1 MKSPAKGALV
11 MVIAGALTFSAAN
24 GILKATELF
33 SAENS
38 SVLTGIQ
45 KKSEAYIQHDKKAES
60 KTVAVKNKVKQKTEE
75 NTPAS
80 AESPIK
86 GESNEAIAAVQKDT
100 EVSSRKPAAKPVIKT
115 ESVSAKKPSAPEPAS
130 APSGNKTTSEPA
142 KPVTSP
148 KDTQAPPSGT
158 GGNSTAS
165 PAEEVLNH
173 GKQVSQE
180 AKEKAESRRADKGNE
195 NKESN
200 GKNL

>member
-11 MVIAGALTFSAAN
+11 MVIAGAITFSAAN

-45 KKSEAYIQHDKKAES
+45 KKSEAYIQLDKKAES
-60 KTVAVKNKVKQKTEE
+60 KTVAVKNKLKQKTEE
-75 NTPAS
+75 NTLVS
-80 AESPIK
+80 AESPKK
-86 GESNEAIAAVQKDT
+86 GESNKAIPAVQTDT
-100 EVSSRKPAAKPVIKT
+100 ELSSRKPAAKPVVKT
-115 ESVSAKKPSAPEPAS
+115 ESVPAKEPSVPEPAS
-130 APSGNKTTSEPA
+130 APSGNKTTSEPV

-148 KDTQAPPSGT
+148 KDSQAPASGT

-165 PAEEVLNH
+165 PAEKVLNH
-173 GKQVSQE
+173 GQQVSQA
-180 AKEKAESRRADKGNE
+180 AKEKAEIRRADKGNE

-200 GKNL
+200 GKNS

>member
-1 MKSPAKGALV
+1 M
-11 MVIAGALTFSAAN
+11 
-24 GILKATELF
+24 
-33 SAENS
+33 
-38 SVLTGIQ
+38 
-45 KKSEAYIQHDKKAES
+45 
-60 KTVAVKNKVKQKTEE
+60 AVKNKVKQKTEE

-148 KDTQAPPSGT
+148 KDTQAPASGT

>member
-24 GILKATELF
+24 GILKATELITT
-33 SAENS
+33 ENS

-45 KKSEAYIQHDKKAES
+45 KKSEGYRQLDKKAES
-60 KTVAVKNKVKQKTEE
+60 KTVTVKIKAKQKTEE
-75 NTPAS
+75 ITPSS
-80 AESPIK
+80 ATSPKK
-86 GESNEAIAAVQKDT
+86 GESNKAVAAVQTDT
-100 EVSSRKPAAKPVIKT
+100 ELSSRKPAANPVIKT

-130 APSGNKTTSEPA
+130 ASSGNKTTSESA

-148 KDTQAPPSGT
+148 KDSQAPASGT

-165 PAEEVLNH
+165 PAEKVLNH
-173 GKQVSQE
+173 GQQVSQS
-180 AKEKAESRRADKGNE
+180 AKEKAESRRADKGKEIKE
-195 NKESN
+195 NN

>member
-45 KKSEAYIQHDKKAES
+45 KKSEGYRQLDDKAET
-60 KTVAVKNKVKQKTEE
+60 KTVSVKNKVKQKTEE
-75 NTPAS
+75 NTPVS
-80 AESPIK
+80 AEPPKK
-86 GESNEAIAAVQKDT
+86 GESNEAIAAVQTDT
-100 EVSSRKPAAKPVIKT
+100 ELSSRKPAAKPVIKT

-130 APSGNKTTSEPA
+130 APSGNKTSEPA
-142 KPVTSP
+142 KPVTNP
-148 KDTQAPPSGT
+148 KDTQAPASGNE
-158 GGNSTAS
+158 GNSTAS
-165 PAEEVLNH
+165 PAEKVLNH
-173 GKQVSQE
+173 GQQVSQA
-180 AKEKAESRRADKGNE
+180 AKEKAESRRVEKGNE
-195 NKESN
+195 NKDSN

>member
-24 GILKATELF
+24 GILKATELITT
-33 SAENS
+33 ENS

-45 KKSEAYIQHDKKAES
+45 KKSEGYRQLDKKAES
-60 KTVAVKNKVKQKTEE
+60 KTVTVKNKAKQKTEE
-75 NTPAS
+75 ITPSS
-80 AESPIK
+80 ATSLKK
-86 GESNEAIAAVQKDT
+86 GESNKAVAAVQTDT
-100 EVSSRKPAAKPVIKT
+100 ELSSRQPAANPVIKT

-130 APSGNKTTSEPA
+130 ASSGNKTTSESA

-148 KDTQAPPSGT
+148 KDSQAPASGT

-165 PAEEVLNH
+165 PAEKVLNH
-173 GKQVSQE
+173 GQQVSQS
-180 AKEKAESRRADKGNE
+180 AKEKAESRRADKGKEIKE
-195 NKESN
+195 NN

>member
-24 GILKATELF
+24 GILKATELITT
-33 SAENS
+33 ENS

-45 KKSEAYIQHDKKAES
+45 KKSEGYRQLDKKAES
-60 KTVAVKNKVKQKTEE
+60 KTVTVKNKAKQKTEE
-75 NTPAS
+75 ITPSS
-80 AESPIK
+80 ATSPKK
-86 GESNEAIAAVQKDT
+86 GESNKAVAAVQTDT
-100 EVSSRKPAAKPVIKT
+100 ELSTRKPAANPVIKT

-130 APSGNKTTSEPA
+130 ASSGNKTTSESA

-148 KDTQAPPSGT
+148 KDSQAPASGT

-165 PAEEVLNH
+165 PAEKVLNH
-173 GKQVSQE
+173 GQQVSQS
-180 AKEKAESRRADKGNE
+180 AKEKAESRRADKGKEIKE
-195 NKESN
+195 NN